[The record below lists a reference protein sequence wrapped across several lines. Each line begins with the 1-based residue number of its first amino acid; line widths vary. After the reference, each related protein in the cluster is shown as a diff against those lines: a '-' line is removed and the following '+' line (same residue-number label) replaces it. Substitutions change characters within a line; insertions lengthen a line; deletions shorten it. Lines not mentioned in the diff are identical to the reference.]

1 MLRGR
6 FRLWIYNSTALIG
19 RIGLIGQRG
28 EDWSAYHISTPNR
41 LGAYSSGG
49 VALDGVNAFD
59 GGDAVHYC
67 LELGE

>member
-28 EDWSAYHISTPNR
+28 GLECLSYIHPNR